1 MEKHRSDIRASWNV
15 LKSIINRNKKRK
27 VATRFKINNNIIEN
41 PEAIADKFN
50 EYFINIGPTLA
61 KDIPSSDRTPSDY
74 LHNRIQESFFFAP
87 VLENEIL
94 MIISKLK
101 NSSSGWDCFE
111 TKVIKEIKTII
122 VEPLVYICNLSI
134 STGIFPYELKL
145 AQVVPIFKAGDDE
158 FFSNYRPV
166 SILSVFSKI
175 FEKIVYQRLLDFL
188 NKHGVLY
195 AFQFGFRQHHSTYM
209 ALLTLVDRISTA
221 LDEGKIVVGIFWDFS
236 KAFDTVDHKILSK
249 KLEHY
254 GIRGICLNWF
264 IDYLSNRKQLV
275 TYNGAKSKYLN
286 IKCGVPQGSILGPLL
301 FLIYIN
307 DLPEAAKSA
316 FLLLFADD
324 SNLFFTGNNINE
336 ITCQINKEL
345 DNIIAW
351 LDSNK
356 NHLILK
362 KRTT

>member
-1 MEKHRSDIRASWNV
+1 MYVKQKKSNSVYLKQEYIYYKNKLSKSLRNAERKYFHDLLEKHRSDIRASWNV
-15 LKSIINRNKKRK
+15 LKSIINRNKKERLLQGLRNK
-27 VATRFKINNNIIEN
+27 VIEN

-50 EYFINIGPTLA
+50 EFFINIGPTLA

-74 LHNRIQESFFFAP
+74 LHNRIHESFFFAP

-175 FEKIVYQRLLDFL
+175 FEKI
-188 NKHGVLY
+188 
-195 AFQFGFRQHHSTYM
+195 
-209 ALLTLVDRISTA
+209 
-221 LDEGKIVVGIFWDFS
+221 
-236 KAFDTVDHKILSK
+236 
-249 KLEHY
+249 
-254 GIRGICLNWF
+254 
-264 IDYLSNRKQLV
+264 
-275 TYNGAKSKYLN
+275 
-286 IKCGVPQGSILGPLL
+286 
-301 FLIYIN
+301 
-307 DLPEAAKSA
+307 
-316 FLLLFADD
+316 
-324 SNLFFTGNNINE
+324 
-336 ITCQINKEL
+336 
-345 DNIIAW
+345 
-351 LDSNK
+351 
-356 NHLILK
+356 
-362 KRTT
+362 